1 MFTFVTYLNT
11 SFMPSGESDDRGAG
25 KNADACHCPASIRFE
40 TARFETALLTEWV
53 DSSEDFK
60 EITWDN
66 RPTLPR
72 QTFHFN
78 PVS

>member
-1 MFTFVTYLNT
+1 VKATI
-11 SFMPSGESDDRGAG
+11 A
-25 KNADACHCPASIRFE
+25 
-40 TARFETALLTEWV
+40 ALAKMLMLAIALPQLTEWV